1 MYYFTMQTKTLVI
14 ATVIVAVTAAFAIA
28 PFVTSSAMALRNGGS
43 QSTTTCQHNG
53 NGASSSPDSGGNCG
67 PGASSTPIT
76 TTTYKCQ
83 GKFQTTPC

>member
-1 MYYFTMQTKTLVI
+1 METKTLVI

-43 QSTTTCQHNG
+43 QSTTTCVHNG
-53 NGASSSPDSGGNCG
+53 NGAASGSPPCG

-76 TTTYKCQ
+76 TTTFKCH
-83 GKFQTTPC
+83 GKFQSTPC